1 MILNPTECE
10 YIRHPQYIV
19 GIFTIY
25 FFKWKVKMNI
35 ESWILRSALAIESK
49 QILLGLMYE
58 ACNIL

>member
-1 MILNPTECE
+1 MILNPTEIE

-49 QILLGLMYE
+49 QTLFG
-58 ACNIL
+58 